1 MEVDQQTHPV
11 SGEFQVGKH
20 DSFVNWR
27 NVLDGFQFNNDS
39 TLDKNIDPVT
49 ALKFHV
55 FVDDRNWFLTFVR
68 ETPDRKFFAQALFI
82 G

>member
-1 MEVDQQTHPV
+1 MC
-11 SGEFQVGKH
+11 S
-20 DSFVNWR
+20 
-27 NVLDGFQFNNDS
+27 DGFQFNNDS
-39 TLDKNIDPVT
+39 TLDKNVDPVA

-55 FVDDRNWFLTFVR
+55 FVDDWHWFLTFVR